1 MKDLGM
7 TQRRHVG
14 ASCAVG
20 ALSFL
25 FVAIGCDSGGGGDDG
40 SGGATS
46 ASGGGV
52 GDGGSSA
59 GGFQN
64 GASGGGES
72 SGAAPGNGGSGGA
85 ASSGGA
91 VGAAGG
97 QGGARMNDPMCPA
110 EQPTH
115 EAACFVN
122 LVVVCSYEGTNCACV
137 SGEWDCE
144 GCPSEFVLTQQG
156 KDCTGYEG
164 EACRGCQCPTTS
176 EPKWECPGSDW
187 QARACAMEGLVFLEY
202 DGDNGCIIL
211 RLSSDTTD
219 CVGDVRGDGYCIQRA
234 SLYEGVGCHVPTGG
248 DGPIWRADAVTGS
261 LAIAGDAE
269 TPIVTLDVT
278 IEYDPE
284 SASGEPPPND
294 MIQVDSCAA
303 DCSATGCE

>member
-97 QGGARMNDPMCPA
+97 QGGAHMNDPMCPA

-137 SGEWDCE
+137 SGEWTARVTRARRVAGASVPRPRSRSGNVQE
-144 GCPSEFVLTQQG
+144 VIG
-156 KDCTGYEG
+156 KRAPAPRKAWFSWSMTGTMV
-164 EACRGCQCPTTS
+164 A
-176 EPKWECPGSDW
+176 
-187 QARACAMEGLVFLEY
+187 
-202 DGDNGCIIL
+202 
-211 RLSSDTTD
+211 
-219 CVGDVRGDGYCIQRA
+219 
-234 SLYEGVGCHVPTGG
+234 
-248 DGPIWRADAVTGS
+248 
-261 LAIAGDAE
+261 
-269 TPIVTLDVT
+269 
-278 IEYDPE
+278 
-284 SASGEPPPND
+284 
-294 MIQVDSCAA
+294 
-303 DCSATGCE
+303 